1 MENLINWEQI
11 RRNEL
16 LLKTHIFTARQL
28 QVLKKKLQNLKLD
41 STEKTYYYKFIKPK
55 LKAILSTCNIQK
67 FNIEGREF
75 ILEERIESAIKIIK
89 LLQKKHKNQ
98 KIIISGSFLFNK
110 TYQDIDVFII
120 SKYKKE
126 DYHWKKVHIT
136 FLNETA
142 LDSLFFASL
151 SQISISNFKFDSKI
165 EFKIRLKEI
174 LTSFELLIN
183 QILQKEDIER
193 SLRDLLLQIEYFNKK
208 IILNPQ
214 QLYHLKQKFNTKN
227 KLKLISR
234 YLIEALILNNSQEL
248 ILELNKNIKDYEKLS
263 QEYKNAENLGLYIKT
278 YQEVLDFAN

>member
-55 LKAILSTCNIQK
+55 LKAILSTCNIQE
-67 FNIEGREF
+67 FNIKGREF